1 MTSKEMIRIRN
12 NEKCFTLA
20 EKIKNYVCD
29 GLDLYSVFASLIF
42 DKPYHKCTGYVGNE
56 KDDEAF
62 KRRQFAKKLLLA
74 NASFEEIYNEIYQDG
89 NSEDMKIHITNCF
102 PYAPYDEINED
113 LDDVDRAI
121 NSFGFI
127 SWIFGYVKMCK
138 AFEDQHISTR
148 KYNNVVPESSDL
160 F

>member
-1 MTSKEMIRIRN
+1 MTSIERIRISHN
-12 NEKCFTLA
+12 AKCFALA

-74 NASFEEIYNEIYQDG
+74 HGSFEEIYNDIYQDG
-89 NSEDMKIHITNCF
+89 NYEDMKLNIMNCF
-102 PYAPYDEINED
+102 PYIPYDEINED
-113 LDDVDRAI
+113 LDDDDRAL
-121 NSFGFI
+121 NSFDFI
-127 SWIFGYVKMCK
+127 SWIFGYVKMCM
-138 AFEDQHISTR
+138 AFESHNINTR
-148 KYNNVVPESSDL
+148 QYDKTVRECSDL